1 VADSPHQSPQTQT
14 QNPTTPDPT
23 EQGRWRQLHSILRTM
38 DGDIARIYSD
48 REVTGITPSQVLPL
62 VRLARVGPM
71 TIREMSSM
79 LGVSH
84 SSASQTVSALAR
96 AGYVRSKPGTDA
108 RTRTIALTAK
118 GRALIPLLEA
128 EWRATEA
135 AIAELED
142 EIPYPMSQAARD
154 IGSALERRSFYERVS
169 GHLADPRPAPNPAD
183 EGETI
188 VGR

>member
-1 VADSPHQSPQTQT
+1 VPDSPDQSPP
-14 QNPTTPDPT
+14 PTTPDPT

-38 DGDIARIYSD
+38 DGEIARIYSD
-48 REVTGITPSQVLPL
+48 REVTGIKPSQVLPL

-79 LGVSH
+79 LGVTH
-84 SSASQTVSALAR
+84 SSASQTVSALGR
-96 AGYVRSKPGTDA
+96 AGYVRSTPGTDA

-154 IGSALERRSFYERVS
+154 LGSALDRRSFYERVS
-169 GHLADPRPAPNPAD
+169 SHLGDPGTAPD
-183 EGETI
+183 RETDQVTI